1 MNNKKTINMGI
12 DILHDK
18 SMEDLRLIAQS
29 LGLKLGNNLSKSDL
43 INLISTTNLDSD
55 IKGTQSGEF
64 ENRDLDSMSLVELRD
79 VAEKIGIKAAYKY
92 KKGELRNLIDQ
103 EQNKRIDLESKSIIE
118 LREMAKNADIDQSY
132 SYKKSE
138 LIDLLSEEPEDMDYD
153 NDLEPEDR
161 ETEETEEPSLAELKG
176 IDLDDLSE
184 NASNLLESMSDINY
198 VSGILEIMQ
207 DGYGFLRRNN
217 YLSSEDDVYV
227 SPSQIKRFRLK
238 TGDNV
243 VGVVKPPSN
252 TEKFNALIYINYVNE
267 RTPASIPKRKNFDD
281 LTPIYPEERIT
292 LETTK
297 DRLATR
303 LIDLISPVGKG
314 QRGLIVSQPKS
325 GKTTLLKMIA
335 HAIEEKYPDIKLIV
349 LLVDERPEEVTD
361 MKKNVSGEVVYSTFD
376 EQAKNHIK
384 VAEMVIERAK
394 RLVEQGDNVVILLD
408 SITKLARA
416 YNLVTPPSGKT
427 LSGGLDP
434 LSFYKPKKFFGAARN
449 IENGGSLT
457 ILATALVETGS
468 RMDDI
473 IYEEF
478 KGTGNMEIIL
488 DRKLSERRIF
498 PAIDIYKSGTRKEEL
513 LLNKDELDVVTSVR
527 KAMGEYSTQ
536 EVTELLL
543 EMLEDNENNK
553 EMVNMIKRRGLG
565 KYRF

>member
-198 VSGILEIMQ
+198 VSGILEVMQ

-361 MKKNVSGEVVYSTFD
+361 MKKNVNGEVVYSTFD

-527 KAMGEYSTQ
+527 RAMGEYSTQ

>member
-198 VSGILEIMQ
+198 VSGILEVMQ

-361 MKKNVSGEVVYSTFD
+361 MTKNVNGEVVYSTFD

-527 KAMGEYSTQ
+527 RAMGEYSTQ

>member
-1 MNNKKTINMGI
+1 MNNKTNNKGI

-18 SMEDLRLIAQS
+18 SIGDLRMIAQS
-29 LGLKLGNNLSKSDL
+29 LGLKLGDNLSKSDL
-43 INLISTTNLDSD
+43 INLISTTNLNAD
-55 IKGTQSGEF
+55 IKGTQAGEF
-64 ENRDLDSMSLVELRD
+64 ENKDLDSMSLIELRD
-79 VAEKIGIKAAYKY
+79 VAEKIGIKSPYKY
-92 KKGELRNLIDQ
+92 KKSDLRSLIDQ
-103 EQNKRIDLESKSIIE
+103 EQSKRIDLESKSISE
-118 LREMAKNADIDQSY
+118 LREMAKSAEITNTY
-132 SYKKSE
+132 NYKKSE
-138 LIDLLSEEPEDMDYD
+138 LVDLLSDDIED
-153 NDLEPEDR
+153 NDYEDVDYI
-161 ETEETEEPSLAELKG
+161 ETDDNNEDDEPSLAELKG
-176 IDLDDLSE
+176 IDLEDLSE

-198 VSGILEIMQ
+198 VGGILEVMQ

-227 SPSQIKRFRLK
+227 SPSQIKRFKLK

-243 VGVVKPPSN
+243 IGVVKPPSS
-252 TEKFNALIYINYVNE
+252 TEKFNALIYINHVND
-267 RTPASIPKRKNFDD
+267 RTPASIPRRRNFED
-281 LTPIYPEERIT
+281 LIPIYPEERIT
-292 LETTK
+292 LETSS

-303 LIDLISPVGKG
+303 LIDLISPLGKG

-361 MKKNVSGEVVYSTFD
+361 MKKNVKGEVVYSTFD

-513 LLNKDELDVVTSVR
+513 LLSREELEAVTTIR
-527 KAMGEYSTQ
+527 RAMSELSTQ
-536 EVTELLL
+536 EVTEMVL
-543 EMLEDNENNK
+543 EMLETTNNNK
-553 EMVNMIKRRGLG
+553 EWLNLVKRRGIG
-565 KYRF
+565 KYRI